1 MIAVLGAC
9 QHNGLTR
16 ALAWIV
22 EGANLFQFSTD
33 NKTQIDYMIHAV
45 NRLHVE
51 NGRDIIAIDN
61 VLLIFIPLISGR
73 MLVRKPTIV
82 SRPASLG
89 ISGPSNVMPGANGTD
104 DRSLRARPFK

>member
-1 MIAVLGAC
+1 MIAVLCAC

-16 ALAWIV
+16 DLAWII

-33 NKTQIDYMIHAV
+33 NKTQIDNMIHAV

-51 NGRDIIAIDN
+51 NSRDIIAVDN
-61 VLLIFIPLISGR
+61 VLPYFYTPDKR
-73 MLVRKPTIV
+73 QNAREE
-82 SRPASLG
+82 G
-89 ISGPSNVMPGANGTD
+89 ISGPSSVMPGANGMD